1 MQPSWFLNGHRAPVL
16 CLNQSKDGLK
26 LATGSG
32 RSGDLDKTCRI
43 WDLSTNQSSKAIV
56 GFDDAVTAVCWD
68 PLDNQKIYVASGL
81 TLYVFSLATETV
93 ILNVEKASGIYT
105 GAEDEMNQI
114 SVNDRDT
121 FLAVC
126 DDAGNVR
133 ALDLKSGQWM
143 RRLVGGHDN
152 IAMDVKF
159 VPAKDLQDITYLF
172 ATAISGGMDYRI
184 LSWDFY
190 KNRSTEILKT
200 DDMKALN
207 APQGSAQ
214 VFNPPFVLSVAIH
227 PSGTRAA
234 VGLGD
239 GTVQFLH
246 KPNDVPLSPE
256 ALKDYQQQQHRQPPA
271 SDAKGKKGAKAKG
284 KGSADAAWIVGGR
297 LLDAHFSS
305 LTTVEYLPQAG
316 LLVSAANNGTIAV
329 WDEQEARSATLST
342 DPTAMLLSEEE
353 EEEQRGAAGESDAS
367 LQRQQHITLRAVK
380 PLFEFRTLAIFD
392 RINGVSCRT
401 VVESDEGGNKVTRV
415 QLFIA
420 GVPQV
425 AEGENAPQPSPQVLG
440 RIAVYEVSL

>member
-26 LATGSG
+26 LATGSE
-32 RSGDLDKTCRI
+32 DKTCRI

-114 SVNDRDT
+114 SVNDRGT

-143 RRLVGGHDN
+143 RRLAGGHDN
-152 IAMDVKF
+152 NFSCDLLVRFRCFSSLDIA
-159 VPAKDLQDITYLF
+159 YLF

-305 LTTVEYLPQAG
+305 LTTVEYLSQAG

-342 DPTAMLLSEEE
+342 NPTAVLLSEEE
-353 EEEQRGAAGESDAS
+353 EEEQRGAAGEGDAS
-367 LQRQQHITLRAVK
+367 LQRQQQHITLRAVK